1 MAEKQAINLT
11 EKSAMVLGF
20 LQGNPGGYF
29 GDEIAEATDL
39 NPRGIHGVLNS
50 LVKHDLVGKEK
61 AMRERVRKD
70 KDGNEKTVEV
80 EATVYSLTDAG
91 IAFVIE

>member
-1 MAEKQAINLT
+1 MADRINLT

-29 GDEIAEATDL
+29 GDQIAEATDL

-50 LVKHDLVGKEK
+50 LVKHGLVGKEK
-61 AMRERVRKD
+61 ALREVTVTD
-70 KDGNEKTVEV
+70 KDGNEKVAEKELTLY
-80 EATVYSLTDAG
+80 TLTDAG
-91 IAFVIE
+91 AAFVIE

>member
-1 MAEKQAINLT
+1 MADRINLT

-29 GDEIAEATDL
+29 GDQIAEATDL

-50 LVKHDLVGKEK
+50 LVKHGLVGKEK
-61 AMRERVRKD
+61 ALREVTVAD
-70 KDGNEKTVEV
+70 KDGNEKVAEKELTL
-80 EATVYSLTDAG
+80 YSLTDAG
-91 IAFVIE
+91 SAFVIE

>member
-1 MAEKQAINLT
+1 MADRINLT

-29 GDEIAEATDL
+29 GDQIAEATDL

-50 LVKHDLVGKEK
+50 LVKHGLVGKEK
-61 AMRERVRKD
+61 ALREVTVAD
-70 KDGNEKTVEV
+70 KDGNEKVAEKELTLY
-80 EATVYSLTDAG
+80 TLTDAG
-91 IAFVIE
+91 AAFVIE